1 MSLSSTQK
9 AFATSKEPYPAFIGG
24 LGSGKTAAAI
34 ARAMALKSHFPECD
48 IAYYLPTYP
57 LIEDIAFRRFPELLE
72 RKGYAYT
79 LNKTS
84 AYIEFPNAGRIIFRT
99 MENPQRIVGY
109 EVAHSIV
116 DELDTLPIEKARDAW
131 NKIIARNRQKCSM
144 PNTVAV
150 ATTPEGFRF
159 VYERWQKNPA
169 KGYVMFKAKT
179 SDNASNLPEGYI
191 DNLKASYPSNLLSAY
206 LDGEFVN
213 LTSGSIYH
221 EFDRQLNASKEVIT
235 SNEPIHVGM
244 DFNVGNMSASIWV
257 LRDGEPHAVDELT
270 GVYDTPAMAEILKE
284 RYQGHAI
291 YVYPDA
297 SGNARKTN
305 NASTSDIAI
314 LRQAGFT
321 VLVNSVN
328 PAVKDRILSFNAMI
342 LSGSER
348 KLFVNA
354 DKCPGLVE
362 ALEKQCY
369 DKNGEPDKH
378 SGLDHI
384 VDAAGYFI
392 AYKFPIRKG
401 FKTVQVVG
409 L

>member
-9 AFATSKEPYPAFIGG
+9 AFAISKEIYPAFIGG
-24 LGSGKTAAAI
+24 FGSGKTAAAI

-221 EFDRQLNASKEVIT
+221 EFDRQLNASKEAIT

-257 LRDGEPHAVDELT
+257 LRDGNPHAVDELT

-369 DKNGEPDKH
+369 DKNSEPDKH